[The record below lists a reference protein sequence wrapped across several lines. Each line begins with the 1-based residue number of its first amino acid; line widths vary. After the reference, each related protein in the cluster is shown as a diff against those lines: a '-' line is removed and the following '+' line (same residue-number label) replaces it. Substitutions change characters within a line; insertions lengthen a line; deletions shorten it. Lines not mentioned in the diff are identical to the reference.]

1 MSRVATTNFKSWL
14 TNHKDWL
21 RLGAKVIALVV
32 VIWVIFGI
40 CFGFDRI
47 SGPAMSPRLEDGD
60 LVLYSRLDHDYQA
73 GDVVIYSHDGAIYVS
88 SILAKADD
96 LVEIDKYGHLV
107 INGTQSSEDIAYTP
121 EQRDTIKPASAFRV
135 PTDSYFVINANLD
148 ATEDSRVFGA
158 IPRNKIK
165 GKIIGV
171 LRTRSI

>member
-1 MSRVATTNFKSWL
+1 
-14 TNHKDWL
+14 
-21 RLGAKVIALVV
+21 
-32 VIWVIFGI
+32 
-40 CFGFDRI
+40 
-47 SGPAMSPRLEDGD
+47 MSPRLEDGD

-73 GDVVIYSHDGAIYVS
+73 GDVVIYSHDGATYVS

-96 LVEIDKYGHLV
+96 LVEIDKYGHLA

-121 EQRDTIKPASAFRV
+121 EQRDIIKPASAFRV
-135 PTDSYFVINANLD
+135 PTDSYFVINTNLD

-158 IPRNKIK
+158 IPRNEIK